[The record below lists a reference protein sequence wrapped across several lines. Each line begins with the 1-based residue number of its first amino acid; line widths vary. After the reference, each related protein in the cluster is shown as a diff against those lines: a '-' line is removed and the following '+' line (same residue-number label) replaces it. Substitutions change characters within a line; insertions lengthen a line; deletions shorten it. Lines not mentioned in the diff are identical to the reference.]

1 MQIGFI
7 LSLIFAIIVTV
18 FAIQNAGDVEI
29 KFLYA
34 KVEISQALVIFI
46 SAALGA
52 IIVTILG
59 LFREFKSK
67 MKIKDL
73 NKTISKLSEE
83 NNRYEEQLTKNS
95 LEKNDS
101 NTEEVTKEDKEIKEI
116 KENQDKKDENNEKE
130 NSL

>member
-18 FAIQNAGDVEI
+18 FAIQNAGNVEI
-29 KFLYA
+29 RFLYA
-34 KVEISQALVIFI
+34 TVEISQALVIFI

-73 NKTISKLSEE
+73 NKTINKLSEE
-83 NNRYEEQLTKNS
+83 NKKYEERLSENS
-95 LEKNDS
+95 LGKNDN
-101 NTEEVTKEDKEIKEI
+101 NTEDVTEDDKEIKEA
-116 KENQDKKDENNEKE
+116 QDKKNENDEKE